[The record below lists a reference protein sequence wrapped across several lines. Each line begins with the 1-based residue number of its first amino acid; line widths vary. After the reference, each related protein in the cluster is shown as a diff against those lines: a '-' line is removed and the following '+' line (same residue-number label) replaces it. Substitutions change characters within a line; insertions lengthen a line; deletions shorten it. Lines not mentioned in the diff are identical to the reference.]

1 MNSRTRLLLLGTIAL
16 VVVSAG
22 LLGHSSLASHGTDA
36 VPAVEEQD
44 ETTTTP
50 AETTPTTPGVPDE
63 PVLRIC
69 DRTIEGETIHIV
81 TSERFIPL
89 MQERGWTCSRAS
101 PSLIQELEDGTTM
114 LTTPEAEETPTA
126 AQERL
131 DVSVMRVC
139 ARTIDDETALI
150 AVPEQDVSLLKSQGW
165 SCGLHLPVLLQEL
178 EDGIMTV
185 ETTANTTQ
193 VTTTE

>member
-1 MNSRTRLLLLGTIAL
+1 MMSSRTRLLVLGTVAF

-22 LLGHSSLASHGTDA
+22 LLGHSGLASHGTDA
-36 VPAVEEQD
+36 VHAVEGQE

-50 AETTPTTPGVPDE
+50 GETTPTTPGIPNE

-69 DRTIEGETIHIV
+69 DRTIDGETVHIV

-89 MQERGWTCSRAS
+89 MQQRGWSCSRLS
-101 PSLIQELEDGTTM
+101 PSLIQGLEEGTT
-114 LTTPEAEETPTA
+114 TATAGTATETPTTEA
-126 AQERL
+126 LAN
-131 DVSVMRVC
+131 VSVMRVC
-139 ARTIDDETALI
+139 ERRIDDETALI

-165 SCGLHLPVLLQEL
+165 SCGLHLPVLISGL
-178 EDGIMTV
+178 EDGITTA
-185 ETTANTTQ
+185 ETTNTTQ